1 MGLRGRLKKRFYF
14 GIILGLKKK
23 GCKGS
28 TEFLYTP
35 CPVSLKVNIL
45 HSTFVK
51 TNRDEHLY
59 ITFN

>member
-14 GIILGLKKK
+14 GIVLGLKKK

-28 TEFLYTP
+28 IEFLYTP
-35 CPVSLKVNIL
+35 CLVSLNVHIL

-51 TNRDEHLY
+51 TKRDDSEL
-59 ITFN
+59 